1 MPGRE
6 VEMRGWVAVGL
17 LLVAGA
23 ANAYVGPGLGMGVIG
38 AILGVLAAVFL
49 AIVGVVWYPLKR
61 LVKKRPGPERAR
73 AVDAERLADRRTREG
88 GRENLQ
94 KSET

>member
-38 AILGVLAAVFL
+38 AILGV
-49 AIVGVVWYPLKR
+49 VVWYPLKR